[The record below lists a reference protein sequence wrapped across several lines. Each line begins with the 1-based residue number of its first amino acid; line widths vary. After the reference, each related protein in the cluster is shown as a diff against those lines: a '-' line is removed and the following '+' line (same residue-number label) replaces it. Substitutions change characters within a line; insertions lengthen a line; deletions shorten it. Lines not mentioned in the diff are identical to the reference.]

1 HLHLAHAPAV
11 VEHGDVGVRGRTP
24 DRGDG
29 RVPERADTEVQGG
42 AGSAEEADSR
52 HEARQL
58 PRVKSLWTRA
68 GPPVHTRGDGIPR
81 GTIRDRQVD
90 KSGAVVDL
98 WDLFR
103 VLFRRWYLTV
113 PLLVLVAGV
122 GYYSAKGIEPTYT
135 ASAGGV
141 FLEPV
146 VLLPVEQRAPNPWAQ
161 AGVATT
167 AAAVVG
173 SVVDP
178 VTKEQVVAEGYSGD
192 YSVQLASRSVLFSIY
207 APAASHEAAIA
218 TLDHVIELM
227 KEDLRA
233 KQSAYGV
240 PENQQINIQLASG
253 TSIVSTREGVSRVL
267 LGLGGLGAVLTV
279 GI

>member
-1 HLHLAHAPAV
+1 
-11 VEHGDVGVRGRTP
+11 
-24 DRGDG
+24 
-29 RVPERADTEVQGG
+29 
-42 AGSAEEADSR
+42 
-52 HEARQL
+52 
-58 PRVKSLWTRA
+58 
-68 GPPVHTRGDGIPR
+68 
-81 GTIRDRQVD
+81 
-90 KSGAVVDL
+90 VDL

-279 GI
+279 GIVVLVDSLLTRRRRRAELDEVAAPSDDDVAEDSRTRPPRSASKSSRRR